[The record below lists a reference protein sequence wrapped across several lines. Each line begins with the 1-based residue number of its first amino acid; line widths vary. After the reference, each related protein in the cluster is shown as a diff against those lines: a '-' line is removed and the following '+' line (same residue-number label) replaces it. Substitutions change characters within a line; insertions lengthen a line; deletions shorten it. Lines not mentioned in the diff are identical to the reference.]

1 MSLMTGNLLLAA
13 MLPESWG
20 KGARLEVK
28 PAALCGQEPRRSIA
42 IASPTEGDR
51 QGVPAWKRTLGLGRE
66 GDQKLQFFLG
76 VQDGGA
82 AGAPC
87 EFQVVVNGRVL
98 WEKSYAAAEWEP
110 VEIDL
115 SSYAGNLIFLEFAVK
130 VPEGA
135 TALLGEPRILEGG
148 RLLYDLADLLEG
160 SSWFLLR
167 EESAADRRARLQV
180 VPGAEILA
188 WQRLEMICFT
198 HFGIN
203 TFSNREWG
211 TGSEPAALFNPAD
224 FDARQWARAVKD
236 AGLKMIILTAKHHD
250 GFCLWPSRYTDYSVK
265 NSPWRNGRG
274 DIVREV
280 AEACREY
287 GLKFGFYLSPWDRN
301 NPLYGSGEAYDEYFM
316 NQLTELLTDYG
327 EVTEVWFDGANGE
340 GPNGK
345 KQQYDWERY
354 FGLVRRLQPQALM
367 AICGPDIRW
376 VGNESGMAAETEWS
390 VQKIDG
396 EWKWY
401 PAECDVS
408 IRPGWFYHPDEKP
421 KTAEQLVDIY
431 FQSVGRNSVLLLN
444 IPPDT
449 RGRFADADVAALR
462 GFRAELDKLFQ
473 TDLAERAVVPAEN
486 GPARPVPSGDEESWW
501 CPQGEGPYTLELQ
514 WKEPV
519 EINIVELAEAIRH
532 GQRVEAF
539 RLFYRRTDGSF
550 TPWLEGTTIGYRRL
564 LRASEPVKTDAV
576 RILIE
581 QSLAAPLISSVKVY

>member
-1 MSLMTGNLLLAA
+1 M
-13 MLPESWG
+13 
-20 KGARLEVK
+20 
-28 PAALCGQEPRRSIA
+28 
-42 IASPTEGDR
+42 
-51 QGVPAWKRTLGLGRE
+51 
-66 GDQKLQFFLG
+66 
-76 VQDGGA
+76 
-82 AGAPC
+82 
-87 EFQVVVNGRVL
+87 
-98 WEKSYAAAEWEP
+98 
-110 VEIDL
+110 
-115 SSYAGNLIFLEFAVK
+115 
-130 VPEGA
+130 
-135 TALLGEPRILEGG
+135 
-148 RLLYDLADLLEG
+148 
-160 SSWFLLR
+160 
-167 EESAADRRARLQV
+167 
-180 VPGAEILA
+180 
-188 WQRLEMICFT
+188 
-198 HFGIN
+198 
-203 TFSNREWG
+203 
-211 TGSEPAALFNPAD
+211 
-224 FDARQWARAVKD
+224 
-236 AGLKMIILTAKHHD
+236 
-250 GFCLWPSRYTDYSVK
+250 
-265 NSPWRNGRG
+265 
-274 DIVREV
+274 
-280 AEACREY
+280 
-287 GLKFGFYLSPWDRN
+287 
-301 NPLYGSGEAYDEYFM
+301 
-316 NQLTELLTDYG
+316 
-327 EVTEVWFDGANGE
+327 DGANGE
-340 GPNGK
+340 CANGK

-408 IRPGWFYHPDEKP
+408 IRSGWFYHPDEKP